1 MFAGI
6 NKIIIPEKTMY
17 YPRKNYALSQKKLC
31 IIPEKTMHYPRKN
44 YALSQKIIYNLV
56 IYVYNKSIEKL
67 PSKINSLCQSQNT

>member
-31 IIPEKTMHYPRKN
+31 IILEN
-44 YALSQKIIYNLV
+44 YL
-56 IYVYNKSIEKL
+56 
-67 PSKINSLCQSQNT
+67 QSGNIRV